1 MDNKENRTLEEK
13 QIDELLSQ
21 FEGENIEIP
30 KALDDRLNSKLEELR
45 PKKYKKWMISSAA
58 VIMVMVFSYNF
69 IMPFRSFADTM
80 FKYIFGDIGIENAVN
95 NGYESADSK
104 EISIGKYDMIIENI
118 YMDNQRINFDVVMK
132 TELEDFLDEENV
144 EGNQYGLCVD
154 PAEDEDFESVL
165 QNGIFYKDGGEI
177 KANIKI
183 VGEGVDDFLKNKDSI
198 NLKLT
203 LEKYICSFDAEEQKT
218 YILGEKNLE
227 LEIPKNIPQ
236 NQVIKINKAIKDGKL
251 DFEVRQLEISPTLMY
266 IDTIGKVDGMG
277 DVQGLDNFRIISDQG
292 NVYKNVIEVSGIG
305 MLDGGW
311 KQTIVPSIYYDQSEH
326 FKLKA
331 DGVIVDASKKIKI
344 NLKDNAPRE
353 IDYFG
358 YKITISDISYEDGE
372 LTVEFKTDK
381 KIAYISASTL
391 DGNISMSSNYYSGAE
406 NEANRRWG
414 VTFEVDKKDNY
425 ELDLRLG
432 IKYKYP
438 IDIDIKNI
446 NK

>member
-21 FEGENIEIP
+21 FEGENIETP
-30 KALDDRLNSKLEELR
+30 KELDDRLNLKLEELR
-45 PKKYKKWMISSAA
+45 TKKYKKWIISSAA
-58 VIMVMVFSYNF
+58 VITVMVFSYNF
-69 IMPFRSFADTM
+69 IMPFRSFADTV

-236 NQVIKINKAIKDGKL
+236 NQVI
-251 DFEVRQLEISPTLMY
+251 
-266 IDTIGKVDGMG
+266 
-277 DVQGLDNFRIISDQG
+277 
-292 NVYKNVIEVSGIG
+292 
-305 MLDGGW
+305 
-311 KQTIVPSIYYDQSEH
+311 
-326 FKLKA
+326 
-331 DGVIVDASKKIKI
+331 
-344 NLKDNAPRE
+344 
-353 IDYFG
+353 
-358 YKITISDISYEDGE
+358 
-372 LTVEFKTDK
+372 
-381 KIAYISASTL
+381 
-391 DGNISMSSNYYSGAE
+391 
-406 NEANRRWG
+406 
-414 VTFEVDKKDNY
+414 
-425 ELDLRLG
+425 
-432 IKYKYP
+432 
-438 IDIDIKNI
+438 
-446 NK
+446 

>member
-154 PAEDEDFESVL
+154 PAEGDDFESVL
-165 QNGIFYKDGGEI
+165 QNGIFYNACKLCN
-177 KANIKI
+177 NIW
-183 VGEGVDDFLKNKDSI
+183 E
-198 NLKLT
+198 
-203 LEKYICSFDAEEQKT
+203 
-218 YILGEKNLE
+218 
-227 LEIPKNIPQ
+227 
-236 NQVIKINKAIKDGKL
+236 
-251 DFEVRQLEISPTLMY
+251 
-266 IDTIGKVDGMG
+266 
-277 DVQGLDNFRIISDQG
+277 
-292 NVYKNVIEVSGIG
+292 
-305 MLDGGW
+305 
-311 KQTIVPSIYYDQSEH
+311 
-326 FKLKA
+326 
-331 DGVIVDASKKIKI
+331 
-344 NLKDNAPRE
+344 
-353 IDYFG
+353 
-358 YKITISDISYEDGE
+358 
-372 LTVEFKTDK
+372 
-381 KIAYISASTL
+381 
-391 DGNISMSSNYYSGAE
+391 
-406 NEANRRWG
+406 
-414 VTFEVDKKDNY
+414 
-425 ELDLRLG
+425 RL
-432 IKYKYP
+432 
-438 IDIDIKNI
+438 
-446 NK
+446 